1 MFLIVYRINYGEK
14 SMGWGVYSKGEIS
27 VGLAKVRSAEMPILL
42 KWFST
47 DTKSGVPKS
56 LFYKTGSEYLLT
68 Q

>member
-1 MFLIVYRINYGEK
+1 
-14 SMGWGVYSKGEIS
+14 MGWGVYSKGEIS
-27 VGLAKVRSAEMPILL
+27 VRLAKVRSAEMPILL